1 MLILD
6 DRSEAVII
14 DNIYVPT
21 VSDSFW
27 TLNLEIMDFT
37 LADIVVLE
45 ELVCPTITLAVRG
58 FEFVLP
64 ANWNVLVYDE
74 DTMQLDVVEVSDLA
88 GRDFVALVYGPNT
101 SSVIPGRIKVLD
113 YNPSGTNVY
122 PALNKHQMLCHPID
136 PILWIAVAPSD
147 SYNKYL
153 KDCVV
158 GDII

>member
-6 DRSEAVII
+6 DRNEAVII

-21 VSDSFW
+21 TSDSFW

-37 LADIVVLE
+37 LANIFVLE
-45 ELVCPTITLAVRG
+45 EVVCPTITLSVRG
-58 FEFVLP
+58 FKFTLP

-74 DTMQLDVVEVSDLA
+74 DTMQLDVIEVSDLA
-88 GRDFVALVYGPNT
+88 GRDFVAMVYGPTASNV
-101 SSVIPGRIKVLD
+101 SPGRVTVLD
-113 YNPSGTNVY
+113 YNPSGVNIY
-122 PALNKHQMLCHPID
+122 PSLNKHQMLCHPVA
-136 PILWIAVAPSD
+136 PTQWIAAAPSD

-153 KDCVV
+153 KDCVI